1 MKKETMGKDVFEMAA
16 EYFINER
23 LEDILM
29 QDGRFAGLQ
38 RQIWEQMKKLEMS
51 GRDMQQSLAVEG
63 LVSLHIKNTDFYAL
77 KAYEYGFRDC
87 ISVLRKLELIR

>member
-1 MKKETMGKDVFEMAA
+1 MENDAMEKDVFEMTA

-29 QDGRFAGLQ
+29 QDGRFARLQ
-38 RQIWEQMKKLEMS
+38 KQIWKQMKKLEAS
-51 GRDMQQSLAVEG
+51 GMDMQQRLAVER
-63 LVSLHIKNTDFYAL
+63 LISLHIKNTEFYAL

-87 ISVLRKLELIR
+87 ISVLRKLDLIR

>member
-1 MKKETMGKDVFEMAA
+1 MENDIMEKNVFEMTA

-29 QDGRFAGLQ
+29 RDGRFAGLQ
-38 RQIWEQMKKLEMS
+38 KQIWEQMKKLETS
-51 GRDMQQSLAVEG
+51 GMDMQQRLEVER
-63 LVSLHIKNTDFYAL
+63 LVSLHIKNTEFYAL

-87 ISVLRKLELIR
+87 ISVLRKLDLIR

>member
-1 MKKETMGKDVFEMAA
+1 MGKDVFEISA

-29 QDGRFAGLQ
+29 QDRKFTGLQ
-38 RQIWEQMKKLEMS
+38 KQIWEQMKRLEMS
-51 GRDMQQSLAVEG
+51 DMNMQQSLAVEG
-63 LVSLHIKNTDFYAL
+63 LVSLHIKNTELYAL

-87 ISVLRKLELIR
+87 ISVLRKLDLIR

>member
-1 MKKETMGKDVFEMAA
+1 MGNDVFEMSA

-29 QDGRFAGLQ
+29 QDGRFARLQ
-38 RQIWEQMKKLEMS
+38 KQIWEQMKKLETS
-51 GRDMQQSLAVEG
+51 SVDMQQRLAVEK
-63 LVSLHIKNTDFYAL
+63 LDSLHIKNSEFYAL

-87 ISVLRKLELIR
+87 ISVLRKLDLIR

>member
-38 RQIWEQMKKLEMS
+38 RQIWEQMKKLETS
-51 GRDMQQSLAVEG
+51 GMDMQQRLEVER
-63 LVSLHIKNTDFYAL
+63 LVSLHIKNTEFYAL

-87 ISVLRKLELIR
+87 ISVLRKLDLIR

>member
-1 MKKETMGKDVFEMAA
+1 MKNDTNEKDIFEMTA
-16 EYFINER
+16 EYFLNER

-38 RQIWEQMKKLEMS
+38 KQILEQMKKLEMTS
-51 GRDMQQSLAVEG
+51 MDVRQSLAVEK
-63 LVSLHIKNTDFYAL
+63 LISLHIKNTDFYAL

-87 ISVLRKLELIR
+87 ISVLRKLDLIR

>member
-1 MKKETMGKDVFEMAA
+1 MENDIMEKDVFEMTA

-29 QDGRFAGLQ
+29 RDGRFAGLQ
-38 RQIWEQMKKLEMS
+38 KQIWEQMKKLETS
-51 GRDMQQSLAVEG
+51 GMDMQQRLEVER
-63 LVSLHIKNTDFYAL
+63 LVSLHIKNTEFYAL

>member
-1 MKKETMGKDVFEMAA
+1 MENDIMEKDVFEMTA

-29 QDGRFAGLQ
+29 RDGRFAGLQ
-38 RQIWEQMKKLEMS
+38 KQIWEQMKKLETS
-51 GRDMQQSLAVEG
+51 GMDMQQRLEVER
-63 LVSLHIKNTDFYAL
+63 LVSLHIKNTEFYAL

-87 ISVLRKLELIR
+87 ISVLRKLDLIR

>member
-1 MKKETMGKDVFEMAA
+1 MEKDVFEMTA

-29 QDGRFAGLQ
+29 RDGRFAGLQ
-38 RQIWEQMKKLEMS
+38 KQIWEQMKKLETS
-51 GRDMQQSLAVEG
+51 GMDMQQRLEVER
-63 LVSLHIKNTDFYAL
+63 LVSLHIKNTEFYAL

-87 ISVLRKLELIR
+87 ISVLRKLDLIR